1 VIKENLKNS
10 RITGLNLQGKTIKVA
25 GDFLTETWQARREWY
40 DMFKVLNGK
49 NTLSIKAVI
58 QTRRRDKEFP
68 RQKKLKKFVTTRPT
82 LQYI

>member
-40 DMFKVLNGK
+40 DIYKVLKGK
-49 NTLSIKAVI
+49 NLQPRITKNTKI
-58 QTRRRDKEFP
+58 QRD
-68 RQKKLKKFVTTRPT
+68 T
-82 LQYI
+82 